1 MSTVCRISHRLYV
14 RKRGLT
20 LCIIILM
27 RPSIIMMHVD
37 HPEQIPDELTRHA
50 LRKTGFDC
58 TDKRTCAR
66 GQDRDTACVCVLFM
80 HHSISTTRL
89 RRAG

>member
-1 MSTVCRISHRLYV
+1 M
-14 RKRGLT
+14 RKPGFT
-20 LCIIILM
+20 LCICYYDVTKY
-27 RPSIIMMHVD
+27 RNNQHVN
-37 HPEQIPDELTRHA
+37 HSQQIPDELTRHA